1 MAEHIILGFDLWS
14 LIILILTSLAIC
26 ITVCTLAMGAAV
38 FFTPFFLFV
47 APSIISG
54 FPRITVNE
62 AIGLSFIIELF
73 GYTSSVIGYWVRKQI
88 DFDISLHIL
97 KITIPTAIIARII
110 SYFVPSTFLV
120 LIFGL
125 ALLYLAFEIFIK
137 RKHLLEIGSKSTS
150 YRVKSCIHCVLK
162 EEKTPM
168 EHKKYHLNLGFVDRI
183 IVSAAGVSAGLIG
196 TAIGE
201 ITNSFLL
208 IRKKLQA
215 KVAVGSTALILHITI
230 LAVTAL
236 HLLVSYMPINIQGF
250 QKPEILWSVAL
261 IIAPV
266 VVIGGQIGSYL
277 NSKLPNRALIYLL
290 ILAYGV
296 AGAFVFVNGV

>member
-1 MAEHIILGFDLWS
+1 MTEHIILGFDIWS
-14 LIILILTSLAIC
+14 LIILILISLIIC

-38 FFTPFFLFV
+38 FFTPFFLFI

-54 FPRITVNE
+54 FPRISVNE

-73 GYTSSVIGYWVRKQI
+73 GYTSSVIGYWIRKQI
-88 DFDISLHIL
+88 DFDIALHLL
-97 KITIPTAIIARII
+97 KITIPIAIIARII
-110 SYFVPSTFLV
+110 SYFVPSKFLV

-137 RKHLLEIGSKSTS
+137 RKHLLEIGSKNTS

-162 EEKTPM
+162 EEKTPT
-168 EHKKYHLNLGFVDRI
+168 EHKKYHLNLDFMDKT
-183 IVSAAGVSAGLIG
+183 IVGAAGIAAGLIG

-201 ITNSFLL
+201 IINSFLL

-215 KVAVGSTALILHITI
+215 KVAVGSTAFILHITI
-230 LAVTAL
+230 LTVTAL
-236 HLLVSYMPINIQGF
+236 HLLVSYAPVSISGF
-250 QKPEILWSVAL
+250 QKPAILWSVAL

-266 VVIGGQIGSYL
+266 VIIGGQIGSYL
-277 NSKLPNRALIYLL
+277 NSKLPNKALIYSL
-290 ILAYGV
+290 IFAYGL
-296 AGAFVFVNGV
+296 AGAFVFINGI